1 MKTLF
6 SITAFLGL
14 ILFLSGCSDDF
25 LLQRRE
31 DRLIGAWEFDRVLYF
46 PNRGSRRNLSR
57 EYAGDVIEFFRNGR
71 AIYYDASLNA
81 SFDGD
86 WILDLDRSW
95 GESDDAEFFLD
106 MYFYDFIHREEF
118 SFLTQA
124 TILNNN
130 RMTLISNERAGSY
143 EFRLRKL
150 N

>member
-1 MKTLF
+1 MKTLLSVSVFLVFMFFF
-6 SITAFLGL
+6 S
-14 ILFLSGCSDDF
+14 SCSDDF

-46 PNRGSRRNLSR
+46 PNRGSRRNISR
-57 EYAGDVIEFFRNGR
+57 EYEGDVIEFFRNGT
-71 AIYYDASLNA
+71 AFYNDASLNA
-81 SFDGD
+81 TFDGD

-95 GESDDAEFFLD
+95 RESDDAEFFLD
-106 MYFYDFIHREEF
+106 MYFYDFILREEF

-150 N
+150 D